1 VNTEGSAR
9 EREAYL
15 VMAVLSLIWGYNW
28 VVIRIATTDGSP
40 IFVAT
45 LRTAIGAFTLLLVIA
60 ARRQLR
66 PTPFVPTL
74 VLGLLQTFAFTILQ
88 TIAVAL
94 GGAGKVAVLAY
105 TMPFW
110 ATLFAWPFLGERIV
124 GIRWLAL
131 ALAAVGLGFVAA
143 PFNASTMWGDILAV
157 LAGLAWGASV
167 VWARRLQVRDK
178 LELLPLTAWQTVW
191 AFIPMLV
198 IALIVPE
205 HVHWTDGFV
214 AAMLFLGV
222 AQGVAWTM
230 WLFVLGRL
238 PAGVA
243 GIASL
248 ATPVL
253 GVAFAALQL
262 HEIPSHSELFGMALI
277 IGALALNTVPGLAGA
292 MRQPRA
298 TG

>member
-1 VNTEGSAR
+1 MNTDETAR
-9 EREAYL
+9 EREAYV
-15 VMAVLSLIWGYNW
+15 VMAVRSLIWGYNW
-28 VVIRIATTDGSP
+28 VVIRIATADGSP

-45 LRTAIGAFTLLLVIA
+45 LRTAIGALTLLLVLV

-143 PFNASTMWGDILAV
+143 PFNGSTMWGDILAV

-205 HVHWTDGFV
+205 RVHWTGGFV
-214 AAMLFLGV
+214 AAMLFLGL

-230 WLFVLGRL
+230 WLFVLARL

-262 HEIPSHSELFGMALI
+262 HEIPSRTELFGMALI
-277 IGALALNTVPGLAGA
+277 LGALGLNAVPGLAGA
-292 MRQPRA
+292 LRQPRPA
-298 TG
+298 G